1 MIKKNKWKL
10 LVSSLVTVLPIAVGL
25 ILWDALPERMATHW
39 GFDGTA
45 DGWSGKPFAVFFM
58 PLLLLA
64 VHWVCLLVT
73 SLDPKNKGQTQKI
86 VGLVFWICPMISLF
100 ASGMIYAAAMGTGVR
115 VEATLPVIL
124 GVIFVV
130 VGNYLP
136 KCKQNYTIGIKVP
149 WALENEENWNA
160 THRFGGKVWVL
171 GSLLLMLCVFLPVWV
186 TYYAVTALMAVMV
199 LLPVVYSYVY
209 HRRHGTTATAMPVSQ
224 QRLRAWVLVILL
236 LVAAVLLLI
245 GNIKVQYGETSFTV
259 SGTLYRSLT
268 VDYDAIDSIEYRDQ
282 DTAGA
287 RTNGYG
293 SMRLLTAT
301 NKWLLAH
308 AEAPEAKNGAVVG
321 LVGENPV
328 VNY

>member
-25 ILWDALPERMATHW
+25 ILWDALPERVATHW

-73 SLDPKNKGQTQKI
+73 SLDPKNNGQTQKI

-100 ASGMIYAAAMGTGVR
+100 ASGMIYAAALGTGVK
-115 VEATLPVIL
+115 VEASLPVIL

-160 THRFGGKVWVL
+160 THRFGGKVWVA
-171 GSLLLMLCVFLPVWV
+171 GGLLSMLCILLPQ
-186 TYYAVTALMAVMV
+186 AVMNYA
-199 LLPVVYSYVY
+199 LFMIIIPVAVIPCLYSYGY
-209 HRRHGTTATAMPVSQ
+209 YRKQTRSGATED
-224 QRLRAWVLVILL
+224 
-236 LVAAVLLLI
+236 
-245 GNIKVQYGETSFTV
+245 N
-259 SGTLYRSLT
+259 
-268 VDYDAIDSIEYRDQ
+268 
-282 DTAGA
+282 
-287 RTNGYG
+287 
-293 SMRLLTAT
+293 
-301 NKWLLAH
+301 
-308 AEAPEAKNGAVVG
+308 
-321 LVGENPV
+321 
-328 VNY
+328 